1 MSFHRY
7 RRELYDHPNASLLD
21 LKVRMVKVDVVQ
33 ALLYGCGTW
42 TLLKVHYRKLRT
54 VHHRVLLRIL
64 GAWCRAQD
72 HRVLSYAEA
81 LQRTGCESI
90 ETTVRT
96 RRLQWAGALIR
107 MDGDRLPNRVM
118 FGGMEGP
125 GQRGAGGKEKEWM
138 DCVAK
143 DVWAFGIGGDWKAA
157 SLEWGAWDD
166 TVMEG
171 GRRYMAKWREEEESA
186 AITRQRKR
194 GAEEADKV
202 FVASGV
208 TVGVTVGQSRRF
220 RSALLGPSSAPLKRR
235 RLLQ

>member
-1 MSFHRY
+1 
-7 RRELYDHPNASLLD
+7 
-21 LKVRMVKVDVVQ
+21 
-33 ALLYGCGTW
+33 
-42 TLLKVHYRKLRT
+42 
-54 VHHRVLLRIL
+54 
-64 GAWCRAQD
+64 
-72 HRVLSYAEA
+72 
-81 LQRTGCESI
+81 
-90 ETTVRT
+90 
-96 RRLQWAGALIR
+96 
-107 MDGDRLPNRVM
+107 M

-143 DVWAFGIGGDWKAA
+143 DVWALAIGGDWKAA

-171 GRRYMAKWREEEESA
+171 GRRSMAKWREEEESA